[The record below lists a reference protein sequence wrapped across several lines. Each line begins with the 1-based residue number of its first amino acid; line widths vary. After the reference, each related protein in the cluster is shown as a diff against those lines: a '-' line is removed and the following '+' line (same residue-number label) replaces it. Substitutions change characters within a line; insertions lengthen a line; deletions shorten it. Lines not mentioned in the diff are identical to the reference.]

1 MAAPAYR
8 IIEPTS
14 ARVPEIIEFH
24 TIQLQEQFALADV
37 DPVQVQRHIEGM
49 RSPEY
54 IAIYQRSFEDYLANP
69 NFYCRLVEQEAAV
82 QGLIIAMGAGTH
94 GDVGKSGVNEL
105 WNLEV
110 AEHLR
115 GRGVAS
121 ELMGGFMADAADAT
135 RFTQL
140 SVLFTNVRA
149 RNYYTNRWDFR
160 PFAHDATMTIGNTSV
175 RALTMTRWPEEK
187 LKEK

>member
-8 IIEPTS
+8 IIEPTP

-24 TIQLQEQFALADV
+24 TVQLQEQLAV
-37 DPVQVQRHIEGM
+37 AHVNPAQVERHTAGM

-54 IAIYQRSFEDYLANP
+54 MAIYQQSFEERLADP

-82 QGLIIAMGAGTH
+82 QGLIMARGAGTN
-94 GDVGKSGVNEL
+94 GGINKSGVNEL

-115 GRGVAS
+115 GQGVAS
-121 ELMGGFMADAADAT
+121 ELMTGFMTGPAEAT

-140 SVLFTNVRA
+140 TVLFANIRA
-149 RNYYTNRWDFR
+149 RNYYTNRWDFH
-160 PFAHDATMTIGNTSV
+160 PFAYDATMTIGSTSV